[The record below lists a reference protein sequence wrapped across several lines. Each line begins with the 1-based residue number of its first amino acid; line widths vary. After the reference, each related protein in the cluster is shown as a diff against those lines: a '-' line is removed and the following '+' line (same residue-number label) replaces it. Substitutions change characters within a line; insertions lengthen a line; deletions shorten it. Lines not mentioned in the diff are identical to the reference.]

1 MPRITN
7 LHNITKG
14 FDACLIFLV
23 LSITTNGADVIG
35 VDMMGNAGKDAA
47 NGDDNVVGLLDPV
60 HRLNRY
66 TFQQTVLEE
75 HKDAV
80 AHWIVLFCPPWYEPC
95 QALEP
100 VYREL
105 TQKWQ
110 EQLNGALL
118 STEVRFAAVD
128 CATEKG
134 LCNTENVNTYPFV
147 AHYRQQ
153 KQVSRWRGK
162 SFDSDQ
168 RRLRDFLQKELG
180 PVAAAL
186 GAAAGLQDSAADLE
200 DVTAESGMDIPVDFL
215 LIFAAIAGNAFFISR
230 GGAGSE
236 APTKQ
241 PMEGNVPPAPQAE
254 QRSSCVARA
263 LPKEWGSERF
273 SIEL

>member
-1 MPRITN
+1 MPCLTN
-7 LHNITKG
+7 PRNATKV
-14 FDACLIFLV
+14 FDACLVFLV
-23 LSITTNGADVIG
+23 LSITTNGADVSFD
-35 VDMMGNAGKDAA
+35 VLGNAGKDGA
-47 NGDDNVVGLLDPV
+47 NTDDNVVGLLDPV
-60 HRLNRY
+60 HRLNRFN
-66 TFQQTVLEE
+66 FQQTVLEE

-105 TQKWQ
+105 TEKWQ

-128 CATEKG
+128 CASEKG

-162 SFDSDQ
+162 SFAADPH
-168 RRLRDFLQKELG
+168 RLRDFLQKELG

-186 GAAAGLQDSAADLE
+186 GAAAGLQDSSADLE

-230 GGAGSE
+230 GGAASD

-241 PMEGNVPPAPQAE
+241 PMGGNALPTPQSE

-263 LPKEWGSERF
+263 LPKEWGSERV